1 MATPRIQSVDRAFS
15 LLNCLVDSGGTG
27 SLPVMATRCGLSVA
41 TTHRLLATLEGL
53 GAVVH
58 TAPGKYR
65 IGTALFRLTES
76 TSKDRLFAAAAE
88 ASLRRICKNICPTAH
103 LGMLDADYM
112 VTYVAKASRRAH
124 FPPTVIGSQL
134 EAYCSGLGKVL
145 LAALPAEQQARY
157 LAEGPF
163 VALTSRTITEPD
175 ALFEELQR
183 VAKRGYA
190 VDDCELFEDLR
201 CVAVPVKDAN
211 GKVVAALSA
220 SSTVS
225 QMPHQNIASVAAAL
239 SAHAHE
245 IGDRLYPA
253 ATSSTSNTYTD

>member
-1 MATPRIQSVDRAFS
+1 
-15 LLNCLVDSGGTG
+15 
-27 SLPVMATRCGLSVA
+27 MATRCGLSVA

-88 ASLRRICKNICPTAH
+88 ASLRRICKNVGQTAH
-103 LGMLDADYM
+103 LGILDADCM
-112 VTYVAKASRRAH
+112 VTYIAKASRRTH
-124 FPPTVIGSQL
+124 SPPTVIGSQL

-145 LAALPAEQQARY
+145 LAALPAEQQAQY

-163 VALTSRTITEPD
+163 VALTSHTITEPD
-175 ALFEELQR
+175 ALLKELQL

-201 CVAVPVKDAN
+201 CVAVPVRDARGN
-211 GKVVAALSA
+211 VVAALSA
-220 SSTVS
+220 SSTVG
-225 QMPHQNIASVAAAL
+225 QLPHQSIASVATAL
-239 SAHAHE
+239 TAHARE
-245 IGDRLYPA
+245 ISERLYPA
-253 ATSSTSNTYTD
+253 APGGASNAETKRGDN